1 MKAKTRDRR
10 EGSRGDGILYGWQE
24 ERMEVDHVNNMA
36 LGSSTMPAV
45 SLFQF
50 KLPPQN
56 PFAAEG
62 ASAYWSGLRAFLHVL
77 IINLIF
83 ACFLCFINDYHWK

>member
-1 MKAKTRDRR
+1 MKTQTKAKRVSDTLFPAKAGENVTDDRVPLKTDESENERR
-10 EGSRGDGILYGWQE
+10 EGSRGDRVLDGWQE
-24 ERMEVDHVNNMA
+24 ERLEVDHVNNMA

-45 SLFQF
+45 SLLQF

-62 ASAYWSGLRAFLHVL
+62 ASA
-77 IINLIF
+77 
-83 ACFLCFINDYHWK
+83 